1 MEVECEEG
9 ECFQMD
15 FEQMAAYKNK
25 KKFSSFVSGALKEDD
40 EEETRDEEGSKKK

>member
-1 MEVECEEG
+1 
-9 ECFQMD
+9 MD

-40 EEETRDEEGSKKK
+40 EEETRDEEGSEKK